1 MIDIYETEFRKAD
14 LNLLVVFSALLR
26 ERSVTR
32 AAAALHLSQGATSAA
47 LGRLRTLFGAEL
59 AARRRGGD
67 AATPRAV
74 ELARLV
80 EPAVSRIHGAGTD
93 RDRVDPATARRTFT
107 LGMSDDLEAALLP
120 RLLTATAALPGVR

>member
-47 LGRLRTLFGAEL
+47 LGRLRTMFANEL
-59 AARRRGGD
+59 STSSRGGIEPPPRAPDLARR
-67 AATPRAV
+67 
-74 ELARLV
+74 V
-80 EPAVSRIHGAGTD
+80 EPALSLIPGAVTG
-93 RDRVDPATARRTFT
+93 RDRFDPATARRTFS
-107 LGMSDDLEAALLP
+107 LGMSDYLEAALL
-120 RLLTATAALPGVR
+120 